1 MKNVVCLCLGAAA
14 GWFLACDFIEYEINK
29 GSFDTWLLKNMDR
42 RGVLHLTI
50 VDEEEK
56 KK

>member
-14 GWFLACDFIEYEINK
+14 GWYLAIDFIEYSINK
-29 GSFDTWLLKNMDR
+29 GSLDSWLLKNMDK

-50 VDEEEK
+50 VDEEDDGK
-56 KK
+56 